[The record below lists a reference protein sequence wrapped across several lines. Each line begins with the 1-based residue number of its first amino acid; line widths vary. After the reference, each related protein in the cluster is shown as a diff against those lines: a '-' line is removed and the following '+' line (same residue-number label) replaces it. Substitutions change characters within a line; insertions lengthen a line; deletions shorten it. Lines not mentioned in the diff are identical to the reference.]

1 MKRDHKWT
9 VMNRQE
15 RHGDKKATQSPAMC
29 IYPPPLPPEKKEE
42 KKCLKESKKEF
53 VKGVLQIAI

>member
-15 RHGDKKATQSPAMC
+15 RHGDKKATGSPAMC
-29 IYPPPLPPEKKEE
+29 IYPPPLPPEKKE
-42 KKCLKESKKEF
+42 KKRLKGSKKEF
-53 VKGVLQIAI
+53 VKVVLQIAI